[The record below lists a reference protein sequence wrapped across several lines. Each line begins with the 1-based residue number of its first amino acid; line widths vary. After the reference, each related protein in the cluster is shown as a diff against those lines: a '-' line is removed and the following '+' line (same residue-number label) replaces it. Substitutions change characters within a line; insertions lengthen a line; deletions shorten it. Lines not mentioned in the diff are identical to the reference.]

1 MFSNAPNTYN
11 ENFKEVTYPSP
22 LFDVFGYKSLSHDTV
37 PCVAVLDSGIS
48 GCGVVDVENTVKI
61 EP

>member
-22 LFDVFGYKSLSHDTV
+22 LFDVFGYKSLSCDPV

-48 GCGVVDVENTVKI
+48 GGGGVDV
-61 EP
+61 